1 MNAAV
6 ISAFTSSI
14 WLLSSFSTFTSAS
27 IICMSCATKHA
38 VTHWN
43 KFMNYRVMNSHT
55 GTLMDDHPCESPHNQ
70 TCNAMAQGCSVGLFD
85 NSARC
90 FDRPIIW
97 RGRGGNFNLDGH
109 YCLCDGDL
117 CNRNSEK
124 FVQYDAKNFY
134 TQRQKA
140 GKGKVD
146 QIGANGAN
154 PLQINFRQNNSQVKY
169 CDIKT
174 ERVNI
179 NGQYRVETIDG
190 DRDTGRKRRQSLI
203 A

>member
-1 MNAAV
+1 
-6 ISAFTSSI
+6 
-14 WLLSSFSTFTSAS
+14 
-27 IICMSCATKHA
+27 MSCATKHA

-70 TCNAMAQGCSVGLFD
+70 TCNGLCYIFQISGINKVDGTKQFFAMAQGCSVGLFD

-140 GKGKVD
+140 ESINREIP
-146 QIGANGAN
+146 IGVIAISIIYLVITPNG
-154 PLQINFRQNNSQVKY
+154 
-169 CDIKT
+169 
-174 ERVNI
+174 
-179 NGQYRVETIDG
+179 
-190 DRDTGRKRRQSLI
+190 
-203 A
+203 